1 VKIAYRL
8 RQLVA
13 NLRARPLAEDARRE
27 VADLLSE
34 REQALFYG
42 YTYADQAHAIRVIH
56 CLRDA
61 GYNHP
66 DLLTAALLHDT
77 GKIRCPLSV
86 WDRTIIV
93 VGSALFPRR
102 AIEWGNGSLDSRR
115 RPFIAR
121 ARHPQWGAEMAAAAG
136 SRPAV
141 IDLIRRHQDK
151 HDSVDNENDR
161 LLVQLQWADDQS

>member
-1 VKIAYRL
+1 MKIAYRL

-13 NLRARPLAEDARRE
+13 NLTAGPLAAGARRE
-27 VADLLSE
+27 VADLLTA
-34 REQALFYG
+34 RELALFDG
-42 YTYADQAHAIRVIH
+42 YTYADQAHALRVLH

-66 DLLTAALLHDT
+66 DLLAAALLHDV
-77 GKIRCPLSV
+77 GKIRCPLSA
-86 WDRTIIV
+86 WDRTTIV

-102 AIEWGNGSLDSRR
+102 AAEWGNGAPAGRR
-115 RPFIAR
+115 RPFVAR
-121 ARHPQWGAEMAAAAG
+121 AQHPQWGAEMAAAAG

-151 HDSVDNENDR
+151 LDFVDENDR
-161 LLVQLQWADDQS
+161 LLAQLQWADDQS